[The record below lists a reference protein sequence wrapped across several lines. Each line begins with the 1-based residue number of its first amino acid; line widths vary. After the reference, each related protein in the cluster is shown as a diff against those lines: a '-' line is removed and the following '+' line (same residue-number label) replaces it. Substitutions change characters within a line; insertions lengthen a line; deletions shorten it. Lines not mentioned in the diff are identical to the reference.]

1 MVWAIFMRNQPNRSL
16 ASFKAL
22 TRAIVWVLLGAVLL
36 VPWFPASAGAASK
49 IFQPLRADLLAQ
61 GFGAAQVDRLL
72 SSPKLKFEASMM
84 ARMLS
89 VPESK
94 LNYQQFLT
102 KKSITK
108 GRRFMK
114 KHAAVLAQ
122 AQRNTKVPA
131 SLVVA
136 ILLVESRLGSYT
148 GKSKVVNMLASQ
160 AVLDTPTAQAQ
171 LARRW
176 PKKRRGQLS
185 KPKTQQRLERRA
197 KWARK
202 ELGALLRLAEKEKTS
217 PWDYKGSP
225 AGALGMAQ
233 FVPSSILKYGVDG
246 NNDGRINLHLSVD
259 AIHSVANYLQKNGWR
274 PGLSPNQRTKV
285 ILTYNR
291 STPYANTVLELARRL
306 S

>member
-1 MVWAIFMRNQPNRSL
+1 
-16 ASFKAL
+16 
-22 TRAIVWVLLGAVLL
+22 
-36 VPWFPASAGAASK
+36 
-49 IFQPLRADLLAQ
+49 
-61 GFGAAQVDRLL
+61 
-72 SSPKLKFEASMM
+72 MM

-94 LNYQQFLT
+94 LNYKQFLT
-102 KKSITK
+102 KKSIANS
-108 GRRFMK
+108 RRFMK
-114 KHAAVLAQ
+114 KHAVVLTQ
-122 AQRNTKVPA
+122 AQRLTKVPA

-148 GKSKVVNMLASQ
+148 GKAKVVNMLASQ
-160 AVLDTPTAQAQ
+160 AVLDTPAAQAQ
-171 LARRW
+171 LAKRW

-185 KPKTQQRLERRA
+185 KPKTQQRLRRRA

-202 ELGALLRLAEKEKTS
+202 ELGALLRLADKEKAS
-217 PWDYKGSP
+217 PWNYKGSP

-233 FVPSSILKYGVDG
+233 FVPSSILRYGVDG
-246 NNDGRINLHLSVD
+246 DNDGRINLHLPVD

-274 PGLSPNQRTKV
+274 PGLSPSQQTKV

-291 STPYANTVLELARRL
+291 STPYANTVLELSRRL